1 MSKEKIRQLV
11 SKRFAD
17 FTGLGNGCKA
27 YPNLKDPAVPA
38 TGQWAKLKIDFVG
51 RKATSIGQE
60 PCTRRSGV
68 IVIDVFEH
76 LDVGTANLSKL
87 TDALEDWFDD
97 YQVENLWCGI
107 ASTEDALP
115 TNAYYASIVYISFEY
130 DEN

>member
-1 MSKEKIRQLV
+1 MSKERIRQLV

-17 FTGLGNGCKA
+17 FTGLSNSCKA
-27 YPNLKDPAVPA
+27 YPNKRDPVAPKK
-38 TGQWAKLKIDFVG
+38 GQWARLKIDFFG
-51 RKATSIGQE
+51 RKVTSIGQE

-76 LDVGTANLSKL
+76 LDAGTANLSKL
-87 TDALEDWFDD
+87 TDALEDWFDN
-97 YQVENLWCGI
+97 YQVENLWCGV

-115 TNAYYASIVYISFEY
+115 NNAYYASIVYIPFEY

>member
-1 MSKEKIRQLV
+1 MSKERIRQLV

-17 FTGLGNGCKA
+17 FTGLSNSCKA
-27 YPNLKDPAVPA
+27 YPNLKDPAVPT

-115 TNAYYASIVYISFEY
+115 NNAFYASIIYIPFEY

>member
-11 SKRFAD
+11 SKRFDD
-17 FTGLGNGCKA
+17 FTGLDNGRKA
-27 YPNLKDPAVPA
+27 YPNLKDPAVPT

-115 TNAYYASIVYISFEY
+115 TNACYASIVYIPFEY

>member
-17 FTGLGNGCKA
+17 FTGLGNDRKA
-27 YPNLKDPAVPA
+27 YPNLKDPAVPT

-51 RKATSIGQE
+51 RKVTSIGQE

-68 IVIDVFEH
+68 IVIDVFER

-87 TDALEDWFDD
+87 TDALEDWFDN
-97 YQVENLWCGI
+97 YQIENLWCGV

-115 TNAYYASIVYISFEY
+115 NNAYYASIVYIPFEY

>member
-17 FTGLGNGCKA
+17 FTGLSNSCKA
-27 YPNLKDPAVPA
+27 YPNKRDPVAPT

-51 RKATSIGQE
+51 RKVTSIGQE

-76 LDVGTANLSKL
+76 LDAGTANLSRL
-87 TDALEDWFDD
+87 TDALEDWFDN
-97 YQVENLWCGI
+97 YQIENLWCGV
-107 ASTEDALP
+107 ASTEDASP
-115 TNAYYASIVYISFEY
+115 NNAYYASIVYIPFEY

>member
-17 FTGLGNGCKA
+17 FTGLGNGRKA
-27 YPNLKDPAVPA
+27 YPNLKDPVAPT
-38 TGQWAKLKIDFVG
+38 TGQWARLKIDFFG
-51 RKATSIGQE
+51 RKVTSIGQE

-76 LDVGTANLSKL
+76 LDAGTANLSKL
-87 TDALEDWFDD
+87 TDSLENWFDN
-97 YQVENLWCGI
+97 YQIENLWCGV

-115 TNAYYASIVYISFEY
+115 NNAYYASIIYIPFDY
-130 DEN
+130 DES